1 MAARL
6 RIPLAILIAAAAP
19 AALAADGL
27 LLERQMVWPRWQPRL
42 SLYDAPDIAP
52 LQRAALV
59 GDYDLGSF
67 GLSLP
72 FASGRFRATSGLI
85 FDLRNKP
92 GLGAPMWAAL
102 AAGDAAPLSAP
113 YIGLGYTGWVPKTG
127 LSFSADLGLSL
138 PFASGRFRATSGLI
152 FDLRNRSG
160 SAAPAWA
167 AFTGDATP
175 LSAPYIGLGYTGW
188 VPKTGLSFSADLGL
202 SADYPG
208 GAWRFGRA
216 LFGNQGFDATL
227 RDLRLQPRLQLGVQY
242 TY

>member
-1 MAARL
+1 MATWL
-6 RIPLAILIAAAAP
+6 RIPHRNAAVLALALLAAP
-19 AALAADGL
+19 AFAADGL
-27 LLERQMVWPRWQPRL
+27 SLDRELVWPRWQPRL
-42 SLYDAPDIAP
+42 SVFEAPDNAP

-72 FASGRFRATSGLI
+72 FATGRFRATSGLL
-85 FDLRNKP
+85 FDLRGRP
-92 GLGAPMWAAL
+92 GAATPWTALG
-102 AAGDAAPLSAP
+102 AGDAPLLSAP
-113 YIGLGYTGWVPKTG
+113 YIGLGYT
-127 LSFSADLGLSL
+127 A
-138 PFASGRFRATSGLI
+138 
-152 FDLRNRSG
+152 
-160 SAAPAWA
+160 
-167 AFTGDATP
+167 
-175 LSAPYIGLGYTGW
+175 W